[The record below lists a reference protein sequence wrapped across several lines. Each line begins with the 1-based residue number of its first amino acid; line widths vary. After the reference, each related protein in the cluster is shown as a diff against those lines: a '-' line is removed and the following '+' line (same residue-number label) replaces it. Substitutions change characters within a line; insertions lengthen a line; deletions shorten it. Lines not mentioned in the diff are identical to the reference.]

1 VTSSTLHLLARKISA
16 ISFILLILIGHF
28 WALMIF
34 LGQAPSAWV
43 QPAFLIGT
51 LGALSGGLLMLLL
64 KIAAV
69 ISALRGHK

>member
-1 VTSSTLHLLARKISA
+1 
-16 ISFILLILIGHF
+16 
-28 WALMIF
+28 MIF